1 MIVSVKLLR
10 KLGACKDQVSLFEQ
24 TFGTGDV
31 AITAALCREHAGKFN
46 LTWAVTNLFTCE
58 LRDEYNAKLNPSYDE
73 YCAKLKLLRDE
84 YCAKH
89 KVLRDEYD
97 AKLKPSYDKY
107 SAKRKV
113 LRDKYNAK
121 CAELFGELVERM

>member
-31 AITAALCREHAGKFN
+31 AITAALCREHADKFD

-73 YCAKLKLLRDE
+73 YCAK
-84 YCAKH
+84 H

-107 SAKRKV
+107 SA
-113 LRDKYNAK
+113 
-121 CAELFGELVERM
+121 